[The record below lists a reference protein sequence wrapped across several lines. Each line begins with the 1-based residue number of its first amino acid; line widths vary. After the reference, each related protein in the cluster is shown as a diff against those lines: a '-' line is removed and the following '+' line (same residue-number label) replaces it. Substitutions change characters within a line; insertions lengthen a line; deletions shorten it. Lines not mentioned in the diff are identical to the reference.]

1 MAILVWM
8 AILTTDLDGLRLV
21 GHVLVLDDARE
32 GHVGRRVVDH
42 LVRVRVRATWGDR
55 QPT

>member
-8 AILTTDLDGLRLV
+8 AILTADLDGLRLV

-42 LVRVRVRATWGDR
+42 LVRVRVRVTWGDM
-55 QPT
+55 